1 MYESMQSPTD
11 HSFQPESHPLP
22 QPIPSTSRQSSEPL
36 SNSSAGTSAL
46 SATPIVRIGP
56 PSPTTDSFLNNPQQ
70 TTEWDNLPSSPP
82 SPISPGRQ
90 AIHPASPP
98 SPASTQNRAR
108 SQTVS
113 KNFSRPF
120 VATSNPPLPTSP
132 SLESAQSSNPSVPYP
147 LIQQSRPTT
156 PRTDSLESASTPNP
170 LDRKSSLGA
179 GSSSLDHSGS
189 SVGGHSMSA
198 SWEGR
203 KMYGMKQHEEARRA
217 ITIAREQSQRGRME
231 RDQGHADVEELK
243 EEVPTRQ
250 RYASEEGAY
259 GGEEDGE
266 EESIH
271 FPQSSQQQHSVSQE
285 EETPYLAYAAPSSP
299 TSSQPFPPD
308 SAKSTFFEDFSTSAH
323 SHASHPASFT
333 FDPRPAPTPPIDYQ
347 PSVSLP
353 LPIAGSVAPSMHR
366 RPSDSPSFRSQ
377 HSPSP
382 FPMTV
387 PNILSL
393 SAPASSSPLPSK
405 QRNVLRKARPPRRE
419 EDTGSSAPMSRSGS
433 ALSSH
438 SQTAST
444 GESAGPW
451 ARFRSRSK
459 SRSRAAASTFFDD
472 PPPSPLPPT
481 PQDSYFPEKPP
492 LRHLTSSASLQP
504 PRSEP
509 LASPAFPSPSS
520 TSPLSQADFARLQAS
535 RPAFL
540 RAKTSTGNLGGSKE
554 WTLKEV
560 SGQKSVQTGLVHSGE
575 AASVYGGDGEE
586 MERLQDRVGN
596 IGIGANPGGFGM
608 NRSVSDQGPSTR
620 PLQQQQQQ
628 SHDRTPSNGGNSL
641 YSDYSIYSLPPSPA
655 NTSPTTTMNPMKFEP
670 PSPEVSN
677 GGLSR
682 QSTLQ
687 KAKQTLGN
695 GPMRGRMMRTPS
707 GNERRADPVTP
718 DDFLR
723 EYKEILQALAAL
735 SADSAGYFLPLTEIG
750 IDHHEAGELERAAW
764 CFEQSAKKDGGCGA
778 GMLMYGLTL
787 RHGWVSR
794 RHGLILGSRA

>member
-1 MYESMQSPTD
+1 MYESMQPHTD
-11 HSFQPESHPLP
+11 HSFQSDSQPLP
-22 QPIPSTSRQSSEPL
+22 PPVPSTSRLPSEPL
-36 SNSSAGTSAL
+36 SILPSGVPAFPSG
-46 SATPIVRIGP
+46 PIVRIGP
-56 PSPTTDSFLNNPQQ
+56 PSPTTDSFLNDPQQ
-70 TTEWDNLPSSPP
+70 TREWDNLPSSPP

-90 AIHPASPP
+90 SVQPSSPP
-98 SPASTQNRAR
+98 PPSSTQNRAR

-120 VATSNPPLPTSP
+120 VATSNPPLPTSS
-132 SLESAQSSNPSVPYP
+132 SLDLAQSSSPSVPYP
-147 LIQQSRPTT
+147 LTQQRRPTT
-156 PRTDSLESASTPNP
+156 PRTDSLESASSPNP

-203 KMYGMKQHEEARRA
+203 KMYGMRQHEEARRA
-217 ITIAREQSQRGRME
+217 ITIAREQSQRGRLE
-231 RDQGHADVEELK
+231 RDQGNADVEELK
-243 EEVPTRQ
+243 GDVSSRQ

-259 GGEEDGE
+259 GGEDEGE

-271 FPQSSQQQHSVSQE
+271 FPGSSQYPVSTE
-285 EETPYLAYAAPSSP
+285 EESPYLAYAAPSPP

-333 FDPRPAPTPPIDYQ
+333 ADPRPAPAPPTSFQ
-347 PSVSLP
+347 PVVSLP
-353 LPIAGSVAPSMHR
+353 LPIPGSAAHSMHR

-377 HSPSP
+377 HSTSP
-382 FPMTV
+382 YPPKELNV
-387 PNILSL
+387 LSF
-393 SAPASSSPLPSK
+393 SAPASSSSPPSK
-405 QRNVLRKARPPRRE
+405 QRNVLRKARPSRRE
-419 EDTGSSAPMSRSGS
+419 EDAGSSAPMSRSGS

-438 SQTAST
+438 SQTCPT
-444 GESAGPW
+444 GEPAGPW

-459 SRSRAAASTFFDD
+459 SRNRATAATTSTFFDD

-481 PQDSYFPEKPP
+481 PQDSYFPQKPP

-540 RAKTSTGNLGGSKE
+540 RAKTSTSNLEGSKE
-554 WTLKEV
+554 WKLKEV

-575 AASVYGGDGEE
+575 AASVYGDGEE

-596 IGIGANPGGFGM
+596 VGLGASPGGFGM

-620 PLQQQQQQ
+620 PFQHQQ

-641 YSDYSIYSLPPSPA
+641 YSDYSIYSLPPSPL
-655 NTSPTTTMNPMKFEP
+655 NTSPTTPMAPARFEP

-682 QSTLQ
+682 HSTLQ

-695 GPMRGRMMRTPS
+695 GPARGRMMRTPS

-723 EYKEILQALAAL
+723 EFEGVSQAFARYRTDAWVVLL
-735 SADSAGYFLPLTEIG
+735 HLTEVG

-787 RHGWVSR
+787 RHGWVSS
-794 RHGLILGSRA
+794 HSTTL